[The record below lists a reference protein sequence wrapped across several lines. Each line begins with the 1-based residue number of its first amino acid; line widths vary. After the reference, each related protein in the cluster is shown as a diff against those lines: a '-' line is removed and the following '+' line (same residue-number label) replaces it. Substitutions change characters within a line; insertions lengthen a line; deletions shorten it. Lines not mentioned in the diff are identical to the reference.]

1 MKARDGPGRR
11 AIAEGLGYGYRDV
24 TSPESYRDDTM
35 ARRAAA
41 VMPSLLVLVAASPAT
56 PARGADEAAAAKS
69 VVKVFATARRPD
81 QFRPWLKGDPAEVAG
96 SGVVIDGRRI
106 LTAAH
111 VVRYATQV
119 LVQADQSGEKVAA
132 KVKAIAPDVDL
143 AVLTLDDPSFFDE
156 HPPLP
161 RAAKLPKLRDA
172 VLAHGYPTGG
182 ETLSITRGIVSRIEF
197 EVVYYGSMALR
208 VQIDAAINPGN
219 TGGPATV
226 DGRMVG
232 LIFRRLQQADNI
244 GYIVPNE
251 EIDLFLKDA
260 EDGRYDGKPMI
271 WDVMQDVQNEALRAR
286 LKLPKDVTGMLVWR
300 PDRDDPSYPLKRWDV
315 VTKIGDY
322 PIDVAG
328 KVQVEGDLR
337 LDFRYAL
344 QKFARGGKV
353 PLGVFR
359 DGKAITVESPAPD
372 RTGRPLLMPFL
383 FGEYPSYLVWG
394 PLVFS
399 AATEDFVHAFD
410 QKDYAERW
418 YPFLTR
424 QKSAL
429 LGRRDDRPSFEGE
442 RLVVLTAMLP
452 HRTVRGYND
461 PMTAVVAE
469 VDGVRIKNLR
479 HLAEALRDAKGAQV
493 VVSFLDRGSDV
504 LVLDRKAVLAASEQI
519 LSENGIRKAFSDD
532 LKAAF
537 GAR

>member
-1 MKARDGPGRR
+1 M
-11 AIAEGLGYGYRDV
+11 
-24 TSPESYRDDTM
+24 
-35 ARRAAA
+35 
-41 VMPSLLVLVAASPAT
+41 
-56 PARGADEAAAAKS
+56 AKS
-69 VVKVFATARRPD
+69 VVKVFATTRRPEP
-81 QFRPWLKGDPAEVAG
+81 FRPWLKGDPTEATG
-96 SGVVIDGRRI
+96 TGVVIDGKRI

-119 LVQADQSGEKVAA
+119 LVQADQSGEKVSA

-143 AVLTLDDPSFFDE
+143 AVLTLDDDGFFDA
-156 HPPLP
+156 HPPCPAPGPAEAP
-161 RAAKLPKLRDA
+161 RR

-182 ETLSITRGIVSRIEF
+182 ETLSITKGIVSRIEF
-197 EVVYYGSMALR
+197 DATYYAAMALR

-260 EDGRYDGKPMI
+260 EDGHYDGKPMI
-271 WDVMQDVQNEALRAR
+271 WDVLQDVQNEALRAR

-300 PDRDDPSYPLKRWDV
+300 PDRDDPSYPLKALGRGHEDRRLSDRRRRQGPGRGRPPARLPV
-315 VTKIGDY
+315 C
-322 PIDVAG
+322 
-328 KVQVEGDLR
+328 VQKL
-337 LDFRYAL
+337 A
-344 QKFARGGKV
+344 KGGKV
-353 PLGVFR
+353 KLGVFR
-359 DGKAITVESPAPD
+359 EGKAITVEAPAPD
-372 RTGRPLLMPFL
+372 RTGRPLLMPYL
-383 FGEYPSYLVWG
+383 FDDYPSYFVWG

-429 LGRRDDRPSFEGE
+429 LGRRDDRPSFAGE
-442 RLVVLTAMLP
+442 QLVILAAMLP
-452 HRTVRGYND
+452 HKTVRGYND

-469 VDGVRIKNLR
+469 IDGMRIKNLR
-479 HLAEALRDAKGAQV
+479 HLAETLRDAKGEQV
-493 VVSFLDRGSDV
+493 VVSFLDRSSDV

-532 LKAAF
+532 LK
-537 GAR
+537 GVVGPKD